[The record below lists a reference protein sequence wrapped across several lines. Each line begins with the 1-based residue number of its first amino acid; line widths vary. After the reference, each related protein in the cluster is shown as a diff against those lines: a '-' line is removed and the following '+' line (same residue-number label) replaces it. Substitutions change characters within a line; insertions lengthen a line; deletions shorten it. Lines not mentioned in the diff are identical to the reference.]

1 LKQSNRR
8 NSIRLNEQF
17 PIILIRFSEIGIK
30 SSKTRKWL
38 TRKLISHIEFVLK
51 NHGIKDFQIENR
63 FSRIFI
69 FAEET
74 DKILHLLSN
83 FIPGIASISKVY
95 ECKTDFQEITEL
107 IREQFFERLCN
118 HSTFAVKVKRTG
130 KHPFSSVEIAAD
142 IGEFILENIDESNIR
157 VNLTDPEYYLYLE
170 IREGLTYVYD
180 QITKGLGGLPA
191 GCQGKVLVIIS
202 GENEDIANI
211 LQLYKRGAIT
221 IIYSTNQFSQ
231 YSKEYQEAILRLLAL
246 QQNLKKNE
254 SVIFSEEKQFHVE
267 EVLKFYQKSQCLSIA
282 MSKTIFED
290 ISIKIPT
297 TIPVFV
303 PYLVEDLKKEEI
315 SIFYNY

>member
-1 LKQSNRR
+1 MKQSNLR
-8 NSIRLNEQF
+8 NSTLLNEQF
-17 PIILIRFSEIGIK
+17 PTILIRFSEIGIK
-30 SSKTRKWL
+30 SPKTRKWL
-38 TRKLISHIEFVLK
+38 TRKLISHIEFILK
-51 NHGIKDFQIENR
+51 NNGVEDFQIENR
-63 FSRIFI
+63 FSRIFV
-69 FAEET
+69 FSEET
-74 DKILHLLSN
+74 DKIVHLLSN

-95 ECKTDFQEITEL
+95 ECKTDFREITEK
-107 IREQFFERLCN
+107 IREQFLERLRT

-142 IGEFILENIDESNIR
+142 IGEFILDNTADSNIR

-221 IIYSTNQFSQ
+221 IIYSTIQVSQ
-231 YSKEYQEAILRLLAL
+231 YSKGYQEAISKLLAL
-246 QQNLKKNE
+246 QQNLKKTE
-254 SVIFSEEKQFHVE
+254 RVIFSKDKQFHVE
-267 EVLKFYQKSQCLSIA
+267 EILDFYQKSQCLSIA

-290 ISIKIPT
+290 ISMKIPT

-303 PYLVEDLKKEEI
+303 PYLVENLKEEDI
-315 SIFYNY
+315 SIFYD